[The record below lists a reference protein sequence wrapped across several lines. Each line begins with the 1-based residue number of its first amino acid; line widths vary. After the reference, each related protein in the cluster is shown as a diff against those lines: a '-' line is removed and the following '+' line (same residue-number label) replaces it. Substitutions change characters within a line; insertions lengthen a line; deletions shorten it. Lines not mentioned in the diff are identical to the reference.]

1 MPCVT
6 VSVCVHWKVCLKCA
20 YLYIFMND
28 NNNYVSTLCEIMFVF
43 MLIGKPGHACKTTS
57 VCENI
62 CICTLSLSLSLFF
75 PSLSPSLSL
84 SLSLSFSVCVCLSVC
99 TCYISTTYIQTGKN
113 THPLLNHLMK
123 FVLLHQSKTFLHYY
137 L

>member
-1 MPCVT
+1 
-6 VSVCVHWKVCLKCA
+6 
-20 YLYIFMND
+20 MND

-84 SLSLSFSVCVCLSVC
+84 SLSLTLSR
-99 TCYISTTYIQTGKN
+99 
-113 THPLLNHLMK
+113 LLTRLYK
-123 FVLLHQSKTFLHYY
+123 YQLLEPWHDPQ
-137 L
+137 